1 MSAPISP
8 VDNLVRKLVTHATH
22 MVDSQGSVEQKS
34 TKVILDAEIDGVR
47 CLIVREPNMREARVL
62 CTPRER
68 EIARMVAK
76 GFPNKAIAAV
86 LEISSWTVGTHLRH
100 VFAKLHV
107 SSRAA
112 MVAKMIEAGLIERKI
127 DA

>member
-1 MSAPISP
+1 
-8 VDNLVRKLVTHATH
+8 
-22 MVDSQGSVEQKS
+22 
-34 TKVILDAEIDGVR
+34 
-47 CLIVREPNMREARVL
+47 
-62 CTPRER
+62 
-68 EIARMVAK
+68 MVAK
-76 GFPNKAIAAV
+76 GYPNKTIAAV

-127 DA
+127 DD